1 MCLDIFAGVV
11 KTENKNVYIEI
22 QGHTDDMGHEEYNME
37 LGQARAEGVLRHLH
51 VEHGIPLHRM
61 NAFSYGE
68 SKPVVDNNIP
78 GNRAKNRRVV
88 IVVME

>member
-1 MCLDIFAGVV
+1 M
-11 KTENKNVYIEI
+11 
-22 QGHTDDMGHEEYNME
+22 
-37 LGQARAEGVLRHLH
+37 RHMH
-51 VEHGIPLHRM
+51 MEHGIPLHRM